1 LNESKTEEGT
11 IENAGILDLSN
22 ATEEEIERIK
32 KISNA
37 GVVIVP
43 EKFIG
48 RISAKIK
55 NAGVVVPY
63 REGMKLFSGETKLNA
78 DALASAEESISIIN
92 AGKLFIEKNVTPE
105 LIAQKI
111 KEIRN
116 YGKIIAPRLNY
127 GALVSKVSQNAGKI
141 EILENYVQKKVEEL
155 QKEIE
160 KLREMSKVVTL
171 SKYSQ
176 FFVLFY
182 LIIIEVP
189 QYSHC
194 TDVCPL

>member
-1 LNESKTEEGT
+1 LSESRTEEGV

-48 RISAKIK
+48 RISAKIE
-55 NAGVVVPY
+55 NAGVIVPY
-63 REGMKLFSGETKLNA
+63 REGMKLFSGETRLNA
-78 DALASAEESISIIN
+78 DVLASAEEPISIIN

-160 KLREMSKVVTL
+160 KLREMSK
-171 SKYSQ
+171 
-176 FFVLFY
+176 
-182 LIIIEVP
+182 E
-189 QYSHC
+189 
-194 TDVCPL
+194 